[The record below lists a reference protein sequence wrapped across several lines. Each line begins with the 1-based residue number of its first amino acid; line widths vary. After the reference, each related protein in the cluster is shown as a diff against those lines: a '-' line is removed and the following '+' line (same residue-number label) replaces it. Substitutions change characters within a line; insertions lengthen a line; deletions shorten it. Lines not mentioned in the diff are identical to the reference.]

1 VVSDAATLHDVVDRI
16 NAIQERL
23 EELIEEH
30 RKAADEFAAAEAAYE
45 RAFLTAHVASLE
57 EHPTRKVDAHNSYAR
72 HAAVDAYEARE
83 AAKATE
89 MVIRHAQHSLRQ
101 VLSAYQTLGKFVADE
116 AGHNRYGRSR

>member
-45 RAFLTAHVASLE
+45 RAFLTAHVRSLE
-57 EHPTRKVDAHNSYAR
+57 DHTERKVGAHETYAR
-72 HAAVDAYEARE
+72 HAALDEYERRE
-83 AAKATE
+83 SAKANE
-89 MVIRHAQHSLRQ
+89 LVVRHAQHSLRQ